1 MPMAPLISPA
11 ELAARLADAA
21 GGPPLRLFDGTVHLR
36 PAQPG
41 PFVIE
46 SGRADFEAAHIP
58 GAVFVDLQG
67 ELSAPHPRLRFT
79 LPTPE
84 AQAAAW
90 AASGLS
96 DGEAC
101 VVYSSSSP
109 MWATRLWWMLQA
121 LGVQAAVLDG
131 GLARW
136 RAEGRPVASGPGT
149 RPAPGRLTPR
159 FDAARWATKDE
170 VLRATQDGGAC
181 VLNALT
187 ASLHDGS
194 AEIHYGRKGHI
205 RGSVNLPYPALLQE
219 DGCFKPL
226 AALREAFAA
235 VGALDKPRAIC
246 YCGGGIAATMAAM
259 TLQRL
264 GHPDVA
270 VYDGSLSEWAADPT
284 LPMDTGP

>member
-1 MPMAPLISPA
+1 MPMPPLISPT
-11 ELAARLADAA
+11 ELAARLADPA

-41 PFVIE
+41 PFVVE

-58 GAVFVDLQG
+58 GAVFVDLQAD
-67 ELSAPHPRLRFT
+67 LSAPHPHLRFT
-79 LPTPE
+79 LPAPGT
-84 AQAAAW
+84 QAAAW
-90 AASGLS
+90 SAAGLS
-96 DGEAC
+96 DGDAC
-101 VVYSSSSP
+101 VVYSSTSP
-109 MWATRLWWMLQA
+109 MWATRLWWMLRA

-136 RAEGRPVASGPGT
+136 RAEGRPVASGPGA

-159 FDAARWATKDE
+159 FDAARWADKAE
-170 VLRATQDGGAC
+170 VLRATGDGQVC
-181 VLNALT
+181 LLNALT
-187 ASLHDGS
+187 ASLHSGS
-194 AEIHYGRKGHI
+194 AEIHYGRRGHI
-205 RGSVNLPYPALLQE
+205 RGSVNLPYPALLRE

-226 AALREAFAA
+226 DELRAAFS
-235 VGALDKPRAIC
+235 ALGTLDRPRAIC

-270 VYDGSLSEWAADPT
+270 VYDGSLSEWAADPA